1 MKSFLKILKFL
12 FYLVIFSALI
22 FLAYHAFKYFF
33 NLFGSLQKEVS
44 ASIIVAFGT
53 VMVAVLSI
61 STTKHLDRKSR
72 IEQEIRDKKI
82 PVYNDFIDF
91 LFKILNI
98 NKDPSKK
105 MNEKQIVEFVEK
117 FTKKLIIWGS
127 DELIL
132 EWAKFRELG
141 NIQPQPR
148 NEQLELLLQLE
159 SIIYAIRKDT
169 GHKNKNLSK
178 GKILSLFITNLQSS
192 GNLK

>member
-1 MKSFLKILKFL
+1 MKTLFKIFKIL
-12 FYLVIFSALI
+12 FYLAIICVLI
-22 FLAYHAFKYFF
+22 FLAYYAFKYFV

-44 ASIIVAFGT
+44 ASIIAAFGA

-61 STTKHLDRKSR
+61 TTTKHLDRKSR
-72 IEQEIRDKKI
+72 IDQEIRGKKI

-98 NKDPSKK
+98 TKDPNKK

-127 DELIL
+127 DEIIL

-141 NIQPQPR
+141 NIQPQSQS
-148 NEQLELLLQLE
+148 EQLKLLLQLE
-159 SIIYAIRKDT
+159 NIIYAIRKDT
-169 GHKNKNLSK
+169 GHKNQNLTK
-178 GKILSLFITNLQSS
+178 GKILSLFITDLKLE
-192 GNLK
+192 NLK